1 MNFMRRPVMA
11 GNWKMNKTRD
21 EALQFIYSVNNELPS
36 NEKVES
42 VICAPAILLRCLV
55 KRQGSELRI
64 GAQNMHYA
72 ESGAYTGEISPNMLE
87 TTGVSYVVLGHSER
101 REMFNETDE
110 AINKKIVAALAHD
123 ITPIVCCGETLEQRE
138 ANQVEEVLGN
148 QIRKAYANLPS
159 EDVAK
164 TIIAYEPIWAIGTGK
179 TATAEVADETCGFVR
194 SVIREMYGSVVA
206 EEIRILYGG
215 SVKPSNIEE
224 LMSKENIDGGL
235 VGGASLEAESF
246 LKLVKACAK

>member
-1 MNFMRRPVMA
+1 MRKPVMA

-36 NEKVES
+36 NKKVES

-55 KRQGSELRI
+55 KRQGNELRI

-72 ESGAYTGEISPNMLE
+72 ESGAYTGEISPKMLE

-123 ITPIVCCGETLEQRE
+123 ITPLVCCGETLEQRE
-138 ANQVEEVLGN
+138 ANQVEEVLGT
-148 QIRKAYANLPS
+148 QIRAAYANLPA

-179 TATAEVADETCGFVR
+179 TATADVADETCGFVR
-194 SVIREMYGSVVA
+194 SVIRDMFGNDVA
-206 EEIRILYGG
+206 EEVRVLYGG

-246 LKLVKACAK
+246 LKLVKACVK

>member
-21 EALQFIYSVNNELPS
+21 EALQFIYSVNNELPEK
-36 NEKVES
+36 EKVES

-138 ANQVEEVLGN
+138 SNQVEEVLGN

-179 TATAEVADETCGFVR
+179 TATADVADETCGFVR
-194 SVIREMYGSVVA
+194 SVIREMYGSNVA

>member
-1 MNFMRRPVMA
+1 MRKPVMA

-21 EALQFIYSVNNELPS
+21 EALQFIYAVNNELPS

-55 KRQGSELRI
+55 KRQGDELRI

-72 ESGAYTGEISPNMLE
+72 ENGAYTGEIAPNMLE
-87 TTGVSYVVLGHSER
+87 STGVSYVILGHSER

-110 AINKKIVAALAHD
+110 AINKKIVAALNHE
-123 ITPIVCCGETLEQRE
+123 ITPIVCCGETLAERE
-138 ANQVEEVLGN
+138 ANRVEENLGN
-148 QIRKAYANLPS
+148 QIRKAYAGLPS
-159 EDVAK
+159 EQVVK

-179 TATAEVADETCGFVR
+179 TATPEVADETCGYVR
-194 SVIREMYGSVVA
+194 SVIKEMYGA
-206 EEIRILYGG
+206 EVSEAIRILYGG
-215 SVKPSNIEE
+215 SVKPSNVDE
-224 LMSKENIDGGL
+224 LMAKENIDGGL

-246 LKLVKACAK
+246 LKLVKACVK

>member
-1 MNFMRRPVMA
+1 MA

>member
-1 MNFMRRPVMA
+1 MRKPVMA

-36 NEKVES
+36 NKKVES

-72 ESGAYTGEISPNMLE
+72 ESGAYTGEISPKMLE

-110 AINKKIVAALAHD
+110 AINKKIVAALEHD
-123 ITPIVCCGETLEQRE
+123 ITPIVCCGETLEERE
-138 ANQVEEVLGN
+138 ANRVEEVLER
-148 QIRKAYANLPS
+148 QIMADYANLTN
-159 EDVAK
+159 EQVMK
-164 TIIAYEPIWAIGTGK
+164 TIIAYEPIWAIGTGR
-179 TATAEVADETCGFVR
+179 TATPEVADETCGFIR
-194 SVIREMYGSVVA
+194 SVIRKMYGAYVA
-206 EEIRILYGG
+206 DEIRILYGG
-215 SVKPSNIEE
+215 SVKPSNVAE

-235 VGGASLEAESF
+235 VGGASLDAESF
-246 LKLVKACAK
+246 LQLVKACVK

>member
-42 VICAPAILLRCLV
+42 VICAPSILLRCLV

-72 ESGAYTGEISPNMLE
+72 ENGAYTGEISPSMLE

-194 SVIREMYGSVVA
+194 SVIKEMYGSAVA

-246 LKLVKACAK
+246 LKLVKACTK

>member
-1 MNFMRRPVMA
+1 MRRPVMA

-194 SVIREMYGSVVA
+194 SVIREMYGSAVA

>member
-1 MNFMRRPVMA
+1 MRKPVMA

-36 NEKVES
+36 NTKVES
-42 VICAPAILLRCLV
+42 VVCAPAVLLRCLV

-72 ESGAYTGEISPNMLE
+72 ESGAYTGEISPKMLE
-87 TTGVSYVVLGHSER
+87 TTGVSYVILGHSER

-110 AINKKIVAALAHD
+110 AINKKIFAALAHD
-123 ITPIVCCGETLEQRE
+123 ITPIVCCGETLEERE
-138 ANQVEEVLGN
+138 ANKVEEVLGN
-148 QIRKAYANLPS
+148 QIRKAYAGLPS

-179 TATAEVADETCGFVR
+179 TATADVADETCGYVR
-194 SVIREMYGSVVA
+194 SVMRDMFGIAEA
-206 EEIRILYGG
+206 EEVRVLYGG

-246 LKLVKACAK
+246 LKLVKACVK

>member
-72 ESGAYTGEISPNMLE
+72 ESGAYTGEISPSMLE

-159 EDVAK
+159 ENVAK

-194 SVIREMYGSVVA
+194 SVIREMYGSAVA

>member
-1 MNFMRRPVMA
+1 MRKPVMA

-21 EALQFIYSVNNELPS
+21 EALQFIYAVNNELPS
-36 NEKVES
+36 TDKVES

-72 ESGAYTGEISPNMLE
+72 ENGAYTGEISPKMLE

-123 ITPIVCCGETLEQRE
+123 ITPIVCCGETLAERE
-138 ANQVEEVLGN
+138 ASQVEEVLGR
-148 QIRKAYANLPS
+148 QIRAAYANLPA

-194 SVIREMYGSVVA
+194 SVIKDMFGSAVS

-235 VGGASLEAESF
+235 VGGASLDAESF
-246 LKLVKACAK
+246 LQLVEACVK

>member
-1 MNFMRRPVMA
+1 MRKPVMA

-21 EALQFIYSVNNELPS
+21 EALQFIYAVNNELPS
-36 NEKVES
+36 TDKVET

-72 ESGAYTGEISPNMLE
+72 ENGAYTGEISPKMLE

-138 ANQVEEVLGN
+138 ANQVEEVLGT
-148 QIRKAYANLPS
+148 QIRAAYANLPV

-194 SVIREMYGSVVA
+194 SVIRDMFGSAVA

-215 SVKPSNIEE
+215 SVKPSNIDE

-246 LKLVKACAK
+246 LKLVKACVK

>member
-1 MNFMRRPVMA
+1 MRRPVMA

-72 ESGAYTGEISPNMLE
+72 ESGAYTGEISPSMLE

-194 SVIREMYGSVVA
+194 SVIKEMYGSAVA

>member
-1 MNFMRRPVMA
+1 MA

-21 EALQFIYSVNNELPS
+21 EALQFIYSVNNELPEK
-36 NEKVES
+36 EKVES

-138 ANQVEEVLGN
+138 SNQVEEVLGN

-179 TATAEVADETCGFVR
+179 TATADVADETCGFVR
-194 SVIREMYGSVVA
+194 SVIREMYGSNVA

>member
-1 MNFMRRPVMA
+1 MRKPVMA

-36 NEKVES
+36 NKKVES

-55 KRQGSELRI
+55 KRQGNELRI

-72 ESGAYTGEISPNMLE
+72 ENGAYTGEISPNMLE

-110 AINKKIVAALAHD
+110 AINKKIFAALSHD
-123 ITPIVCCGETLEQRE
+123 ITPIVCCGETLEERE
-138 ANQVEEVLGN
+138 AGKVEEVLGN
-148 QIRKAYANLPS
+148 QIRKDYANLTA
-159 EDVAK
+159 EQVVK

-179 TATAEVADETCGFVR
+179 TATPEVADETCGFVR
-194 SVIREMYGSVVA
+194 SVIRDMFGNEVA

-215 SVKPSNIEE
+215 SVKPSNVEE

-246 LKLVKACAK
+246 LKLVKACVK

>member
-72 ESGAYTGEISPNMLE
+72 ESGAYTGEISPSMLE

-159 EDVAK
+159 KDVAK

-194 SVIREMYGSVVA
+194 SVIREMYGSAVA

>member
-72 ESGAYTGEISPNMLE
+72 ESGAYTGEISPSMLE

-123 ITPIVCCGETLEQRE
+123 ITPIVCCGETLEQ
-138 ANQVEEVLGN
+138 
-148 QIRKAYANLPS
+148 
-159 EDVAK
+159 
-164 TIIAYEPIWAIGTGK
+164 
-179 TATAEVADETCGFVR
+179 
-194 SVIREMYGSVVA
+194 
-206 EEIRILYGG
+206 
-215 SVKPSNIEE
+215 
-224 LMSKENIDGGL
+224 
-235 VGGASLEAESF
+235 
-246 LKLVKACAK
+246 

>member
-1 MNFMRRPVMA
+1 MRKPVMA

-36 NEKVES
+36 NKYVES

-55 KRQGSELRI
+55 KRQGNELRI

-72 ESGAYTGEISPNMLE
+72 ENGAYTGEISPNMLE

-110 AINKKIVAALAHD
+110 AINKKIFAALAHD
-123 ITPIVCCGETLEQRE
+123 ITPIVCCGETLEERE
-138 ANQVEEVLGN
+138 ANKVEEILGN
-148 QIRKAYANLPS
+148 QIRKAYANLTS
-159 EDVAK
+159 EQVTK

-179 TATAEVADETCGFVR
+179 TATPEVADETCGFVR
-194 SVIREMYGSVVA
+194 SVIRDMFGSQVA

-215 SVKPSNIEE
+215 SVKPSNVEE

-246 LKLVKACAK
+246 LKLVKACVK